1 MRSSQKGQL
10 VYHNHS
16 SADFGIYVE
25 FPLTMPA
32 PQLDATATHINGR
45 NGDLLQTYQSFKNV
59 TLTANVTVFK
69 PRQYV
74 DLYQLQR
81 AINDW
86 LVGYDYDY
94 LKFSD
99 NPEWLWEAIV
109 TTPPVLTPLIE
120 THAEEELTGTITFD
134 CKPLMTRTDSIHWQQ
149 VGNIDLDNQVIETT
163 VYNMTNMVAYP
174 DWHLKTDGQG
184 NGNWQITVNGNSC
197 VMSNIEDEV
206 YIDGENCLAIK
217 SLDNPINLGNSVQFF
232 NNDAPVLVPGENKI
246 ELRGNDLGMIEY
258 KPNWRRLA

>member
-10 VYHNHS
+10 IYHNRS

-32 PQLDATATHINGR
+32 PQLDATVTHINGR
-45 NGDLLQTYQSFKNV
+45 NGDLLQTYQSFKNI
-59 TLTANVTVFK
+59 TLTANITVFK
-69 PRQYV
+69 PKQYV
-74 DLYQLQR
+74 NLYQLQR

-99 NPEWLWEAIV
+99 NPDWLWEAIV

-134 CKPLMTRTDSIHWQQ
+134 CKPLMYRTEGIHWQQ
-149 VGNIDLDNQVIETT
+149 VGNIDLTNQVNQTT
-163 VYNMTNMVAYP
+163 VYNQTNMDAMP
-174 DWHLKTDGQG
+174 DWHIKTDGQAS
-184 NGNWQITVNGNSC
+184 GNWAIVVNGNSC
-197 VMSNIEDEV
+197 VLNNIEDEV
-206 YIDGENCLAIK
+206 YIDGENCQAY
-217 SLDNPINLGNSVQFF
+217 NGEVNLNSSVQFY
-232 NNDAPVLVPGENKI
+232 NNDAPRLVSGKNTI
-246 ELRGNDLGMIEY
+246 EIRGDHIGLIEY
-258 KPNWRRLA
+258 RPNWRRLA